1 MTPQNVL
8 YLDIALDPN
17 RPLTMSQWTWFSELI
32 LGGPL
37 VWLRS
42 TWSVPGSTSVGLEG
56 GHEMSSPANE
66 NWTYW
71 VAPPSSPDWGS
82 RPLARAAG
90 DGDRGHPWKWE
101 PPADRTIL
109 HRPGDNTR
117 HRFSE
122 RKNTCY
128 IFINL
133 NNTHYWFLCQVLFKV
148 LKGKRDIQLT
158 LSGAKVHATLGI
170 TLSVGQGWSVT
181 SDFW

>member
-8 YLDIALDPN
+8 YLDIALDLN

-90 DGDRGHPWKWE
+90 EGDRGHPWKWE

-148 LKGKRDIQLT
+148 FLKRVNGT
-158 LSGAKVHATLGI
+158 YN
-170 TLSVGQGWSVT
+170 
-181 SDFW
+181 